1 MLRLRAL
8 VVLALAGCL
17 SPGEP
22 ADSAGSRVWKTGARV
37 FLAAGSLG
45 LSELAQALEQQRLA
59 YERGQLLNRIEF
71 EQALDYHVGTLTR
84 AEAEGIWGPPSET
97 REALSPVVAFWREP
111 DRRGALESPFGGL
124 VRPLE
129 MPCFE
134 LVLEFDDESRVLVNW
149 ELVLAPEAP
158 RRWQIY
164 RR

>member
-8 VVLALAGCL
+8 VAVALAGCL
-17 SPGEP
+17 SAGE
-22 ADSAGSRVWKTGARV
+22 
-37 FLAAGSLG
+37 
-45 LSELAQALEQQRLA
+45 LA
-59 YERGQLLNRIEF
+59 YERAQRRNRIEF
-71 EQALDYHVGTLTR
+71 EQALDYHVGRLTW

-111 DRRGALESPFGGL
+111 DRRGALESPFGGT

-129 MPCFE
+129 MPDFE
-134 LVLEFDDESRVLVNW
+134 LVLEFDDEGSVLVDW
-149 ELVLAPEAP
+149 ELILAPEAP